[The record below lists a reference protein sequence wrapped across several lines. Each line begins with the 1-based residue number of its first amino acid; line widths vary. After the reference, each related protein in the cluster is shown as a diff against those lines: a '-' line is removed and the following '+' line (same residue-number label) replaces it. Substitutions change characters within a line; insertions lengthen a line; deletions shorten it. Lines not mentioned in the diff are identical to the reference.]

1 LIEGAIIM
9 NDLETRMPGA
19 LSAAKKDAAAYGAA
33 ALTPTVDVVEDT
45 SGITLYADLPGVS
58 KDKLQLQT
66 ESDTLTIKAEL
77 DISVPESLQS
87 THTEVALG
95 RFRRTFRLSKEL
107 DPSKV
112 SAQLVRGVLTLR
124 VPKAEHAQPRR
135 IQVDE

>member
-1 LIEGAIIM
+1 M
-9 NDLETRMPGA
+9 NDLDTRTPST
-19 LSAAKKDAAAYGAA
+19 LSAAKKETASYSSA
-33 ALTPTVDVVEDT
+33 ALTPAVDVVEDS

-66 ESDTLTIKAEL
+66 ESDTLTIEAEL
-77 DISVPESLQS
+77 GISLPEGIQS

-112 SAQLVRGVLTLR
+112 SAKLVRGVLTLR
-124 VPKAEHAQPRR
+124 IPKAEHAQPRR
-135 IQVDE
+135 IQVDG